1 MTLDASDLEAE
12 QPQLWLSQVLRGEQ
26 VGLSCLFDHFSSRV
40 YAIALRILRNEQD
53 AEEAVADV
61 FAQVWRRAADFD
73 RARGSVA
80 AWVLRL
86 AHSRAID
93 RLRRRRARPD
103 LDTTLHPDDPDAPYE
118 VARDPAQELLTGL
131 ETQSLVRH
139 AFAILKPEQQRCV
152 ALAFLEG
159 LSHQEVAERT
169 GMPLGTVKSHVR
181 RGLMAMRS
189 FLQERGHDRAD
200 E

>member
-1 MTLDASDLEAE
+1 MTAAEFVDAE
-12 QPQLWLSQVLRGEQ
+12 QPQEWLGQVLRGDQ
-26 VGLSCLFDHFSSRV
+26 SGLARLFDHFSSRV
-40 YAIALRILRNEQD
+40 FSIALRILRNEQD

-73 RARGSVA
+73 RARGTVD

-103 LDTTLHPDDPDAPYE
+103 LDTALHPDDPEAPYE
-118 VARDPAQELLTGL
+118 VARDPAQELLAGL
-131 ETQSLVRH
+131 ETQSLVRQ

-159 LSHQEVAERT
+159 LSHQEVAERI

-181 RGLMAMRS
+181 RGLMAMKS
-189 FLQERGHDRAD
+189 FLQERGHESAI

>member
-1 MTLDASDLEAE
+1 MTAE
-12 QPQLWLSQVLRGEQ
+12 LSVDSVQPQHWLEQVLQGEQ
-26 VGLSCLFDHFSSRV
+26 AGLSCLFSHYSARVFS
-40 YAIALRILRNEQD
+40 IALRILRNEQD

-73 RARGSVA
+73 SSRGTID
-80 AWVLRL
+80 AWILRL
-86 AHSRAID
+86 AHSRSID

-103 LDTTLHPDDPDAPYE
+103 LDTALHPDDPSAPYE
-118 VARDPAQELLTGL
+118 VARDPAQELLAGL
-131 ETQSLVRH
+131 ESQSLVRH

-159 LSHQEVAERT
+159 MSHQEVAERI

-181 RGLMAMRS
+181 RGLMAMRAY
-189 FLQERGHDRAD
+189 LRERGHDSAN